1 MRFSSMNYFVED
13 VVFVVEND
21 VNVCTPKVSSTEVM
35 PKFDLVVRS
44 TFKGFIE
51 NMTEKFN

>member
-1 MRFSSMNYFVED
+1 MRFSSMNYFAED
-13 VVFVVEND
+13 VAFVVEND
-21 VNVCTPKVSSTEVM
+21 VNVCTPKVSLTEVM